1 MSKYTSHCAKPEHLD
16 NSEHVNAA
24 GPDQNKPDA
33 ALKQLKAKI
42 VEDTTVFASPPV
54 PSFLNTDTRN
64 QQCKRYIIQKTTI
77 GKTYNVSVFDMED
90 SINALFETSA
100 SYAAHQVQL
109 QRLQQLLAQKTSI
122 EASMAKQLASLRA
135 TYNAHSRDL
144 DMVVQRY
151 MREMK

>member
-24 GPDQNKPDA
+24 GPDQNKPDD

-42 VEDTTVFASPPV
+42 VED
-54 PSFLNTDTRN
+54 
-64 QQCKRYIIQKTTI
+64 QCKRYIIQKTTI